1 MAHSLEGCVSSLRE
15 TMSLLDSSIRTLDAG
30 VNDFPRLSK
39 VLQTT
44 RVRITKFILSN
55 DRKPQQTYHFSK
67 HFELVSESDL
77 QSAQATLLS
86 EIQPEVSNLLSRVS
100 AYLDK
105 LERREQ
111 SLIAKCELQEGRL
124 GQTSSSMTRPVR
136 LKSTASI
143 GEGPTPL
150 TGLEAMKMQQLR
162 QKKERLSF
170 AIDRLQLQ
178 AQQRERQL
186 RKSMAAPQ
194 ILEETDF

>member
-1 MAHSLEGCVSSLRE
+1 MIGNSA
-15 TMSLLDSSIRTLDAG
+15 
-30 VNDFPRLSK
+30 
-39 VLQTT
+39 
-44 RVRITKFILSN
+44 
-55 DRKPQQTYHFSK
+55 TYHISK

-77 QSAQATLLS
+77 QSAQTTLLS

-100 AYLDK
+100 TYLDK

-111 SLIAKCELQEGRL
+111 SLIAKFELQEGRL
-124 GQTSSSMTRPVR
+124 GQVSTSTTRPTR
-136 LKSTASI
+136 LKSNASV
-143 GEGPTPL
+143 GEGVTPL

-186 RKSMAAPQ
+186 RKSIAAPQ